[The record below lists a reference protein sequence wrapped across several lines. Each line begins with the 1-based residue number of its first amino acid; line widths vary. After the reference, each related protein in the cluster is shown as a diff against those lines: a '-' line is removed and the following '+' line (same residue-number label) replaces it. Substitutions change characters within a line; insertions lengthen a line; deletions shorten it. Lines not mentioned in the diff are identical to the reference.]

1 MPGPLCPLA
10 GTASGVG
17 GLPVLEPS
25 MSRVLVGSVLSLFTL
40 SCSGEPGDGKTD
52 SGVGGSDSWR
62 PDLVCPG
69 DEGCPTNSGP
79 LEAGAV
85 AIDITPQCFE
95 LWDDADGNGEWDRSG
110 EAFFDCGC
118 DQLCEG
124 DDGWPGADDGEA
136 DGEFQAI
143 WMAGFGNSRPANGVH
158 DPLWARTV
166 VFRSGDTSV
175 AIVSL
180 DLVGWFHDDA
190 VAIRT
195 RAAELGADVDLVV
208 VQSSHQHEG
217 PDTLG
222 QWGQRV
228 GRSGVVPEYEAFV
241 IEQAARS
248 VVDAAS
254 AVVPATLHTGAI
266 DTAAPFG
273 ARGTLNTVRDSR
285 DPVVID
291 EMLYTARF
299 EASDGSTIATLVN
312 WGNHPEVLSSR
323 NLLLTSDYADALRR
337 GVEDGVTWSD
347 GTSTPG
353 VGGVC
358 LYVNAAVGG
367 LMTPLGITVTT
378 PDGDFEDAS
387 FEKSDALGF
396 LVAELALQADAAGTE
411 AENPRV
417 SLRAEELFLPV
428 ENYAFQAMFLIGVFD
443 RQLYN
448 YDESQDITEENV
460 PEVLTEIDLVKVG
473 PIEMLTIPGE
483 LSPELAVGG
492 YDGSRIGSDEV
503 ELVDPDNP
511 NPPDLASAPSGP
523 YLKDLMGGEQNWI
536 VGLGNDE
543 LGYFIPPH
551 DYILHPDVPYLS
563 EAEGDHYEETNSLG
577 PQAVPRIL
585 EVSEALMGW
594 TP

>member
-1 MPGPLCPLA
+1 MHRILA
-10 GTASGVG
+10 GAIPTLA
-17 GLPVLEPS
+17 
-25 MSRVLVGSVLSLFTL
+25 LSA
-40 SCSGEPGDGKTD
+40 CSGGKGPVPDTGPEGAGDPG
-52 SGVGGSDSWR
+52 WR

-69 DEGCPTNSGP
+69 DAGCASNEGP

-85 AIDITPQCFE
+85 AVDITPQCFE
-95 LWDDADGNGEWDRSG
+95 QWEDTDGNGEWDRSA
-110 EAFFDCGC
+110 EAFLDCGC

-124 DDGWPGADDGEA
+124 DDGWPGPDDGEG

-166 VFRSGDTSV
+166 VVRSGETSV
-175 AIVSL
+175 ALVSL
-180 DLVGWFHDDA
+180 DLVGWFYDDA
-190 VAIRT
+190 VAVRE

-228 GRSGVVPEYEAFV
+228 GRSGVNPEYQAFV
-241 IEQAARS
+241 IEAAARS
-248 VVDAAS
+248 VVEAS
-254 AVVPATLHTGAI
+254 ASVVPATLHTGAV

-273 ARGTLNTVRDSR
+273 SRGTLNTVRDSR

-299 EASDGSTIATLVN
+299 EAEDGQTIATLVN

-347 GTSTPG
+347 GTTTPG

-358 LYVNAAVGG
+358 VYVNAAVGG

-378 PDGDFEDAS
+378 PDGDFRDAS

-396 LVAELALQADAAGTE
+396 LVAELALQADADATVAE
-411 AENPRV
+411 APAV
-417 SLRAEELFLPV
+417 SLRAQQLFLPV

-443 RQLYN
+443 RAIYN
-448 YDESQDITEENV
+448 YDETRDITEDNT
-460 PEVLTEIDLVKVG
+460 PEVLTEMDLVRVG
-473 PIEMLTIPGE
+473 PVTMLTVPGE

-492 YDGSRIGSDEV
+492 YDGSRVGSDEV
-503 ELVDPDNP
+503 PLVDPDNP
-511 NPPDLASAPSGP
+511 NPPALDAAPDGP
-523 YLKDLMGGEQNWI
+523 YLKDQMGGEQNWI
-536 VGLGNDE
+536 IGLGNDE
-543 LGYFIPPH
+543 LGYFIPPY
-551 DYILHPDVPYLS
+551 DYVLHPDVPYLS
-563 EAEGDHYEETNSLG
+563 EADGDHYEETNSLG

-585 EVSEALMGW
+585 ELADKLTGW
-594 TP
+594 VP

>member
-1 MPGPLCPLA
+1 M
-10 GTASGVG
+10 
-17 GLPVLEPS
+17 
-25 MSRVLVGSVLSLFTL
+25 
-40 SCSGEPGDGKTD
+40 
-52 SGVGGSDSWR
+52 
-62 PDLVCPG
+62 
-69 DEGCPTNSGP
+69 
-79 LEAGAV
+79 
-85 AIDITPQCFE
+85 
-95 LWDDADGNGEWDRSG
+95 
-110 EAFFDCGC
+110 
-118 DQLCEG
+118 
-124 DDGWPGADDGEA
+124 
-136 DGEFQAI
+136 
-143 WMAGFGNSRPANGVH
+143 
-158 DPLWARTV
+158 
-166 VFRSGDTSV
+166 
-175 AIVSL
+175 
-180 DLVGWFHDDA
+180 
-190 VAIRT
+190 
-195 RAAELGADVDLVV
+195 
-208 VQSSHQHEG
+208 
-217 PDTLG
+217 
-222 QWGQRV
+222 
-228 GRSGVVPEYEAFV
+228 
-241 IEQAARS
+241 
-248 VVDAAS
+248 
-254 AVVPATLHTGAI
+254 
-266 DTAAPFG
+266 
-273 ARGTLNTVRDSR
+273 
-285 DPVVID
+285 
-291 EMLYTARF
+291 
-299 EASDGSTIATLVN
+299 N

-443 RQLYN
+443 RQFYN

-543 LGYFIPPH
+543 LGYFIPPY